1 MKSIIS
7 IDPAGPQGN
16 IFYILGVATGQL
28 LKQGGKLN
36 RDAAAEMRARVVN
49 SHRYDEAVRI
59 IEEYVTINWKGGV
72 PM

>member
-1 MKSIIS
+1 MKPTMS

-16 IFYILGVATGQL
+16 IFYILEAATGQL

-36 RDAAAEMRARVVN
+36 RDTAAEMRARVVN